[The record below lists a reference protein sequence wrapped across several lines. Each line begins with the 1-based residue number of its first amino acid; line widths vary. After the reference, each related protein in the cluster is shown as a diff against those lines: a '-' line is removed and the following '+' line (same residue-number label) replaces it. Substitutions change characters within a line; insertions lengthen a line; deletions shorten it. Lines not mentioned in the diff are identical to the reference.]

1 MKINKYVYIAVN
13 NYNRSGIVKIG
24 ITQDVYSRPRDLSRP
39 TGVCGKFKYIF
50 LWKCENNKKIEDMI
64 KKHFAAER
72 LFLDKEFYEVDY
84 KKVID
89 FIRQFE
95 GEECKYEDLLQEQTL
110 KVQLPT
116 KKMMKEEISQNKIN
130 EVKKYLR
137 HRYKQ
142 CEVVELTKVSKHH
155 VSNIAK
161 ELKQSILQTRKR
173 MA

>member
-1 MKINKYVYIAVN
+1 MKINKYVYIAIN
-13 NYNRSGIVKIG
+13 NDNRSGIVKIG

-64 KKHFAAER
+64 EKHFAAER
-72 LFLDKEFYEVDY
+72 LSLDKEFYEVDY
-84 KKVID
+84 KKVIG
-89 FIRQFE
+89 FIKQFE
-95 GEECKYEDLLQEQTL
+95 GQECKYEDLLKEQTSIVRIPL
-110 KVQLPT
+110 
-116 KKMMKEEISQNKIN
+116 KKMKKEEISKNKIN
-130 EVKKYLR
+130 EVKRYLK

-142 CEVVELTKVSKHH
+142 CEVVELTKVSRYH

-161 ELKQSILQTRKR
+161 EMKESILQNGKR